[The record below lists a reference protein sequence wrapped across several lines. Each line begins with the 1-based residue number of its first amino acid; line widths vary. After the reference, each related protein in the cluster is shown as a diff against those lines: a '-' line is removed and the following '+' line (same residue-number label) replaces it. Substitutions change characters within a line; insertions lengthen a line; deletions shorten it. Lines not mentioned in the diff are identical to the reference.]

1 MSQVRAMTE
10 EEKAANDSAFAA
22 LERRLWRNMAAA
34 IATAVLGSLLVAPWR
49 VTTGLMLGGILAFLN
64 YHWLRTALASMFTV
78 NDAAYPPTWNG
89 PRYILRY
96 FLVGAIICAASAVNV
111 VSVGAVI
118 AGLCAFAAALMFE
131 GLVQLF
137 SAIFKQ
143 EEF

>member
-1 MSQVRAMTE
+1 MTDDE
-10 EEKAANDSAFAA
+10 QAANDTAFAA

-34 IATAVLGSLLVAPWR
+34 ITTAVLGSLLVAPWR

-64 YHWLRTALASMFTV
+64 YHWLRTALASMFDT
-78 NDAAYPPTWNG
+78 AGAMSPPSWNG

-111 VSVGAVI
+111 VSVAAVI

-137 SAIFKQ
+137 SVIVKR